1 MASQLFAAAGLGI
14 LKEGLWQQCGPQM
27 ERKLTYPGPPQGALP
42 VIAASGLRLN
52 VEVRWQPSFQPFPKW
67 PWSAPSPWGCWP
79 YTVPDSCCV
88 VIMEFGVTHFLFL
101 HTGNRWGR
109 QRESRILF
117 HAQSL
122 WYGENNVVFA
132 ILKQQTR
139 SAYCY
144 GSSPARGFSWKN
156 KGQGGFLVM
165 RYVAFKAM

>member
-1 MASQLFAAAGLGI
+1 MWKWDAAFL
-14 LKEGLWQQCGPQM
+14 
-27 ERKLTYPGPPQGALP
+27 PPPSPNDL
-42 VIAASGLRLN
+42 
-52 VEVRWQPSFQPFPKW
+52 EVP
-67 PWSAPSPWGCWP
+67 PSPWGCWP

-122 WYGENNVVFA
+122 CYRENNVVFA

-139 SAYCY
+139 NALAMAMA
-144 GSSPARGFSWKN
+144 PAPQEPFHEKQRPWGLLGDEVCRFHIWALNLKTTLNMVCQKQKGTWKGCLYMKVCE
-156 KGQGGFLVM
+156 KG
-165 RYVAFKAM
+165 